1 MSKYNFLLF
10 ISIGLFIFSSC
21 ADEIVESTPS
31 ILDQQNQN
39 KVVSSFSSIQTKVLN
54 ISCAVSGCHNGNT
67 FPTLTEGSAYNN
79 IVNVTGSSGQ
89 NLIEPGDADNSYL
102 YLKLTGAPG
111 IFGEQMPKGLQ
122 PLEQSV
128 VDSIKV
134 WINSGAINN

>member
-10 ISIGLFIFSSC
+10 ILIGLFIFSSC

-39 KVVSSFSSIQTKVLN
+39 KVMASFSSIQAKVLN

-67 FPTLTEGSAYNN
+67 FPTLTEGSTYNN
-79 IVNVTGSSGQ
+79 IVNITGSSGQ
-89 NLIEPGDADNSYL
+89 DLIEPGDADNSYL
-102 YLKLTGAPG
+102 FLKITGAPG
-111 IFGEQMPKGLQ
+111 IFGDQMPQGRQ

-128 VDSIKV
+128 VDSIRA
-134 WINSGAINN
+134 WINNGALNN